1 MEGFFLVWG
10 VFLATPC
17 VLWGLSSLTRDQ
29 THAPLQW
36 KLQVLTTGPLR
47 KSVFLFNC
55 FSFLQND
62 YMHIIAKRT
71 SSKAVSPPTA
81 LLTSGPRPFSVG
93 LSWALWG
100 VDSLPAPT
108 HSVPRAPSRD
118 NHRCSL
124 YGPVA
129 PERKQVQLWL
139 RATVIKACQQPQE
152 PHCPCPL
159 KPLALTASSSWGP

>member
-1 MEGFFLVWG
+1 M
-10 VFLATPC
+10 
-17 VLWGLSSLTRDQ
+17 
-29 THAPLQW
+29 
-36 KLQVLTTGPLR
+36 
-47 KSVFLFNC
+47 FLFNC
-55 FSFLQND
+55 FSFLQKD
-62 YMHIIAKRT
+62 YMHIIAKRIN
-71 SSKAVSPPTA
+71 SKTVSPPIA

-93 LSWALWG
+93 LSWALWC

-108 HSVPRAPSRD
+108 YSVPRAPSRD

-159 KPLALTASSSWGP
+159 KPLALTASTSGGLEPVSLSSQPRISLPTHGS